1 MGKILKLFD
10 VVITG
15 IGILS
20 LVCLITIAFIQ
31 VIFRYVLNNALPWPE
46 EVCRFIFIILAYTGM
61 AMTMKTNGHLRVDVI
76 LSFANHT
83 VKKILNIITMIFTFI
98 YCIIGAYLTYYM
110 LVAIKDMEQMASTVN
125 IPVYITWIPI
135 PVCLTVTAI
144 YAVVQLY
151 ASARDKKDN

>member
-61 AMTMKTNGHLRVDVI
+61 GMTIKTNGHLRVEVI
-76 LSFANHT
+76 LSSAIHT

-151 ASARDKKDN
+151 AYARDKKDN